1 MNVHEVSSRFLV
13 KTMAQPDDIARQLAA
28 LPGQELGQL
37 RELWR
42 RVFDRPAPAGLRREL
57 MVRILGYRLQ
67 ERAFGG
73 LSRDAQRRLG
83 QLAKMFATNPNAAL
97 PNVPAIKPGTRLIR
111 TWQGQIHQVTVTDKG
126 YEYKGRRYGSLS
138 EIARLITGTRWSGPL
153 FFGLRNGRAKESPN
167 GR

>member
-1 MNVHEVSSRFLV
+1 M
-13 KTMAQPDDIARQLAA
+13 KAKAQTIEIPSQLAT
-28 LPGQELGQL
+28 LPGLDQGAL
-37 RELWR
+37 RELWSR
-42 RVFDRPAPAGLRREL
+42 LFDRPAPAGLRREL

-73 LSRDAQRRLG
+73 LSRDARRRLA
-83 QLAKMFATNPNAAL
+83 QLAKIFAANPNAVT
-97 PNVPAIKPGTRLIR
+97 PDVPTIKPGTRLIR
-111 TWQGQIHQVTVTDKG
+111 SWQGQIHQVTVTDKG
-126 YEYKGRRYGSLS
+126 YEYKGRRHGSLS